1 MSIYN
6 LRIYPY
12 SIQKRGD
19 SVFYMAD
26 ADGGAVLVASGPDKA
41 LFDGTDV
48 VRSGGLDMAL
58 LDGLGKLHSVE
69 AYKLCPLTVENS
81 KAVRKLFDFT
91 NPVSHKGHDI
101 TIGLG
106 DRLGLASA
114 GHLHLL
120 RDKNVFPVLAQQSI
134 RELTLTGRTFDEV
147 LASAVWAVFRE
158 GYTKGYG
165 ADGDHLKTRNEVKYA
180 LDCGYTMITL
190 DCSEHIRNDFAVA
203 PQAEID
209 ARYLELPEG
218 IGTELETRY
227 LNKTFHISGV
237 IDGTVD
243 GTIDGIVDGIVD
255 GNIAVNIGDVIGGDI
270 AIEFNEADFRRMVLV
285 YLPAIN
291 HASGVFSELVKDANI
306 DFEVSIDETLTT
318 TSPQSHFFVA
328 NELIRQGVEIAS
340 LAPRF
345 VGEFQ
350 KGIDYRG
357 DTAEFERDF
366 LVHAKIAEKFGYKLS
381 VHSGSDKFSIFP
393 AVGRLTGGRYHLKT
407 AGTNWLEAVRVIAAH
422 EPSLYRRLHSFA
434 LENLIEAKKYYHTTE
449 NTANIA
455 DIDSVSDEELP
466 LYLEQDD
473 ARQVLHITY
482 GLILQ
487 AKASDGIP
495 LFRDT
500 IYQVLRTYEADY
512 FQALE
517 NHIGRHLTALGV

>member
-1 MSIYN
+1 MN
-6 LRIYPY
+6 DFRKFPN

-19 SVFYMAD
+19 SAFYMAG
-26 ADGGAVLVASGPDKA
+26 ADSTAAMLVVSGPDMA
-41 LFDGTDV
+41 LFDGTEESH
-48 VRSGGLDMAL
+48 SG
-58 LDGLGKLHSVE
+58 KT
-69 AYKLCPLTVENS
+69 YKSCPLTVENS
-81 KAVRKLFDFT
+81 KVIRKLFDFT
-91 NPVSHKGHDI
+91 NPISHKGHDI

-106 DRLGLASA
+106 DRLGLASS

-120 RDKNVFPVLAQQSI
+120 RDKDVFPVLAQQSI

-165 ADGDHLKTRNEVKYA
+165 ADGDHLKTHQEVEYA
-180 LDCGYTMITL
+180 LGCGYTMITL
-190 DCSEHIRNDFAVA
+190 DCSEHIRNDFALA
-203 PQAEID
+203 SQAEID
-209 ARYLELPEG
+209 ARYRELPEG
-218 IGTELETRY
+218 ICAVLETEY
-227 LNKTFHISGV
+227 LNKTFHIGV
-237 IDGTVD
+237 DS
-243 GTIDGIVDGIVD
+243 
-255 GNIAVNIGDVIGGDI
+255 GDI
-270 AIEFNEADFRRMVLV
+270 AIEFNESDFKRMVLV

-291 HASGVFSELVKDANI
+291 HAYDVFSELIRGAGI
-306 DFEVSIDETLTT
+306 DFEISIDETLTT

-328 NELIRQGVEIAS
+328 NELVKRGVEIAS

-366 LVHAKIAEKFGYKLS
+366 LIHAKIAEYFGYKIS

-407 AGTNWLEAVRVIAAH
+407 AGTNWLEAVRVIAEY
-422 EPSLYRRLHSFA
+422 EPSLYRRMHTFA
-434 LENLIEAKKYYHTTE
+434 LENLAEAKKYYHITE
-449 NTANIA
+449 NTANIV
-455 DIDSVSDEELP
+455 DISSVSDDGLH

-487 AKASDGIP
+487 AKAGDGSP
-495 LFRDT
+495 LFRDA
-500 IYQVLRTYEADY
+500 IYQVLYAHESNY
-512 FQALE
+512 FHALE
-517 NHIGRHLTALGV
+517 KHIGRHLAALGI